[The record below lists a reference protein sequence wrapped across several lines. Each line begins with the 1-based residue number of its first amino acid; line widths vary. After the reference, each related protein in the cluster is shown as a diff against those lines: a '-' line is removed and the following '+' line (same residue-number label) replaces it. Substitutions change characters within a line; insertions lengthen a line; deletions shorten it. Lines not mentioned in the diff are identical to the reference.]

1 MSQAVTVRPL
11 PELLSWPE
19 QGVSRVPLHVH
30 SDPEI
35 YAWEQDLIFR
45 GPSWHFLGLEIEV
58 PKPGDYI
65 TTFVGDTSV
74 IMIRTEDGRINALV
88 NRCAHKGTIVCYEQR
103 GNKPFLTCPYHNW
116 IYDHDGRLTSVA
128 FERGLKDAVGMP
140 QDFDKAQHRLP
151 KLRVEALSGL
161 LFATFSDAAPS
172 LEDYLGPEMVGLTRR
187 TVGKKM
193 TILGRYSQMMDNN
206 WKLYAENTRDTY
218 HPSLLHAF
226 FATFKLNRLSAEGGV
241 KQDDRNWHHC
251 VFAKRQTDEHHA
263 EYGSGKIRAMKTD
276 FGLRD
281 PSLIDQWMEFDDGIT
296 NFVQNFFPGFVLQQ
310 VLNSIGMR
318 QLLPKGPGKCELV
331 WTLVGF
337 EDDDADQTYMR
348 VKQSNLIGPAGFVSM
363 EDGII
368 GNFVQRGIQGDLDQ
382 AAVIEMGGRGLGSA
396 PTRATETS
404 VRGFWHAYR
413 HFMGV

>member
-1 MSQAVTVRPL
+1 MSQAQTVRPL
-11 PELLSWPE
+11 NELLSWPNE
-19 QGVSRVPLHVH
+19 GLSRVPLSVH
-30 SDPEI
+30 SDPGI

-45 GPSWHFLGLEIEV
+45 GPAWHFLGLEIEL
-58 PKPGDYI
+58 PKPGDYF
-65 TTFVGDTSV
+65 TTFIGDSSIIV
-74 IMIRTEDGRINALV
+74 LRSESGSINALV
-88 NRCAHKGTIVCYEQR
+88 NRCAHKGSLVCHEQR
-103 GNKPFLTCPYHNW
+103 GNKPYLTCPYHNW
-116 IYDHDGRLTSVA
+116 IYDHEGRLTSVA
-128 FERGLKDAVGMP
+128 FEHGIKQQGGMP
-140 QDFDKAQHRLP
+140 ADFDKANHRLTP
-151 KLRVEALSGL
+151 IRLESMSGL
-161 LFATFSDAAPS
+161 LFGTFSDAAPP
-172 LEDYLGPEMVGLTRR
+172 LEDYFGPEMAGFTRR
-187 TVGKKM
+187 TVGKPMK
-193 TILGRYSQMMDNN
+193 ILGRYSQVMDNN

-241 KQDDRNWHHC
+241 RQDDRNWHHV
-251 VFAKRQTDEHHA
+251 VFAKRQTDEQHA
-263 EYGSGKIRAMKTD
+263 EYASGKIRAMKTD

-296 NFVQNFFPGFVLQQ
+296 NFIQNIFPGFVLQQ

-318 QLLPKGPGKCELV
+318 QLVPRGPNQCELI

-337 EDDDADQTYMR
+337 EDDDDDKTYMR

-368 GNFVQRGIQGDLDQ
+368 GSFVQRGIQGDLDGK
-382 AAVIEMGGRGLGSA
+382 AVIEMGGHALGSA

-413 HFMGV
+413 ELMGV

>member
-1 MSQAVTVRPL
+1 MMRAVGRPGSGFAMSQAVTVRPL

-19 QGVSRVPLHVH
+19 QGVSRVPLHGH

-35 YAWEQDLIFR
+35 YAWEQDVIFR

-241 KQDDRNWHHC
+241 RQDERNWHHC
-251 VFAKRQTDEHHA
+251 VFAKRHTDEHHA
-263 EYGSGKIRAMKTD
+263 EY
-276 FGLRD
+276 
-281 PSLIDQWMEFDDGIT
+281 
-296 NFVQNFFPGFVLQQ
+296 
-310 VLNSIGMR
+310 
-318 QLLPKGPGKCELV
+318 C
-331 WTLVGF
+331 
-337 EDDDADQTYMR
+337 
-348 VKQSNLIGPAGFVSM
+348 
-363 EDGII
+363 
-368 GNFVQRGIQGDLDQ
+368 
-382 AAVIEMGGRGLGSA
+382 
-396 PTRATETS
+396 
-404 VRGFWHAYR
+404 
-413 HFMGV
+413 